1 MPQIVKDLG
10 VQDVFLNGV
19 LTSIL
24 FAVACAAMIIVG
36 RSSDRTRERKWHI
49 TISAVIG
56 AFGLVGGATLTHIPV
71 LALASLSLALAGSL
85 ASITVLWVLPGAILT
100 GAAAAGA
107 IALMATVG
115 NLGGYVAPYILGLAK
130 DTTGR
135 LEAGL
140 DVMAAA
146 MIAGASLTHFLP
158 RRASI
163 EEASGA
169 PTLKERPATAVY
181 NQIGGSEVR
190 CIALPPRH
198 HGSTSVYP
206 PEGSGKVRSPRIA
219 ARARS

>member
-1 MPQIVKDLG
+1 
-10 VQDVFLNGV
+10 LN
-19 LTSIL
+19 S
-24 FAVACAAMIIVG
+24 
-36 RSSDRTRERKWHI
+36 
-49 TISAVIG
+49 
-56 AFGLVGGATLTHIPV
+56 PV
-71 LALASLSLALAGSL
+71 ALASLSLALAGSL